1 MGRRAG
7 VSEAQRKFRKEFA
20 AALAAAIGSG
30 RGAQSRAA
38 DQLGVKRQ
46 LVSLYLRGNT
56 TPGPDVIRRVRELW
70 GFPFEYGGMPLQAAS
85 FPHRVG
91 PRIQP
96 LQLKLFSEDQQLKV
110 VVLRRSVDSV
120 ELKVSLNFKSQ
131 G

>member
-38 DQLGVKRQ
+38 NQLGVRRQ
-46 LVSLYLRGNT
+46 LVSLYLKGNT
-56 TPGPDVIRRVRELW
+56 TPGPDVICRARELW
-70 GFPFEYGGMPLQAAS
+70 GIRLEYGGMPLETAS
-85 FPHRVG
+85 FPRLG
-91 PRIQP
+91 PRIHPQ
-96 LQLKLFSEDQQLKV
+96 QLKLFSEDQQLKV
-110 VVLRRSVDSV
+110 VVLRRSADSV
-120 ELKVSLNFKSQ
+120 ELKVSINFKER